1 MKIKKKILLLAIG
14 PVLVLGIVSMALTL
28 TMMRG
33 AMLDEIEEALKG
45 TAAATLAAY
54 DQNTGE
60 YVQSTNGDVWKGS
73 YNVSKS
79 DDLVDKIKKNTGMDV
94 TFFYGKTRIMTS
106 AKDKEGERVLQSE
119 AGETIVKQV
128 LQGKKEYFSDA
139 VSIEGTLNY
148 GYYMPVYQENSD
160 SDVVGMVFVGTDKAQ
175 KDAVINQML
184 ITIAIVVGAIM
195 LVCIAIAM
203 KLASSMSKNI
213 NTSVRLV
220 RTIAE
225 GNLDVD
231 VKKKLLN
238 QKDEIGD
245 LSRAMV
251 TLRDTMQSIILEISD
266 NAKSLVAASEML
278 EKAAEDTGY
287 TMDNVRKAVHT
298 VVHNSEEQA
307 ENSKDTSLHMKQM
320 GDTIT
325 KTSTEVESLN
335 QIASLMQDSSE
346 KAAET
351 IAELC
356 SINEQVE
363 EMIQHVQE
371 QTDQTNVSVQ
381 KIQEA
386 TAFIASVAEETN
398 LLSLNASIEAARAG
412 ESGRGFAVVAN
423 QIKTLSEQSNA
434 SSGEIE
440 ATAKRLYE
448 DSHRAVESMQ
458 QMRETINNQSASMEA
473 TQRVLQE
480 VMEEIGD
487 SMQRMSQMKQSTG
500 ELEKVRNEI
509 LVSTDA
515 LSDFAQNNLESTKQT
530 YDQTKEVVNTFEKVN
545 SSADEL
551 RSIAAKLADS
561 IRYFRIGR

>member
-1 MKIKKKILLLAIG
+1 MKIKKKIVLLAIG
-14 PVLVLGIVSMALTL
+14 PLILLGIVSMALTL

-33 AMLDEIEEALKG
+33 SMLDEIKEALKG

-60 YVQSTNGDVWKGS
+60 YKQTTNGDVWKGS

-79 DDLVDKIKKNTGMDV
+79 DELVDRIKKNTGMDV

-106 AKDKEGERVLQSE
+106 AKDNNGERVLQSE

-128 LQGKKEYFSDA
+128 LQGKKEYFSKA

-160 SDVVGMVFVGTDKAQ
+160 SDVVGMVFVGTNKQQ
-175 KDAVINQML
+175 KDAIINQML
-184 ITIAIVVGAIM
+184 ITIAIAVGCIM

-203 KLASSMSKNI
+203 KLASTMSKNI
-213 NTSVRLV
+213 NASVHLV
-220 RTIAE
+220 RTIAD
-225 GNLDVD
+225 GNLDVK
-231 VKKKLLN
+231 VKKKLLK

-245 LSRAMV
+245 LSRATV
-251 TLRDTMQSIILEISD
+251 ALRDAMENIILEISD
-266 NAKSLVAASEML
+266 NAKSLMAASKLL
-278 EKAAEDTGY
+278 EQAAEDTGY
-287 TMDNVRKAVHT
+287 TMNNVRKAVDT

-307 ENSKDTSLHMKQM
+307 ENSRDTSIHMQEM

-325 KTSTEVESLN
+325 KASTEVEKLN
-335 QIASLMQDSSE
+335 ETAALMQNSSE
-346 KAAET
+346 KAAVT
-351 IAELC
+351 IEELC

-363 EMIQHVQE
+363 AMIKNVQA
-371 QTDQTNVSVQ
+371 QTDQTNASVQ
-381 KIQEA
+381 KIQKA

-434 SSGEIE
+434 SSEEIKT
-440 ATAKRLYE
+440 TAKQLYN
-448 DSHRAVESMQ
+448 DSQRAVESMQ
-458 QMRETINNQSASMEA
+458 QMRETITSQSASMEA

-480 VMEEIGD
+480 VMREIAE
-487 SMQRMSQMKQSTG
+487 SMQRMSQMKKSTV
-500 ELEKVRNEI
+500 ELEGVRNEI
-509 LVSTDA
+509 LASMDT
-515 LSDFAQNNLESTKQT
+515 LSEFAQNNLESTKQT
-530 YDQTKEVVNTFEKVN
+530 YEQTNEVADTFEKVN
-545 SSADEL
+545 SNAEEL
-551 RSIAAKLADS
+551 RTIAEKLADS
-561 IRYFRIGR
+561 IRYFRVS

>member
-1 MKIKKKILLLAIG
+1 MKNKKKILLLAIG
-14 PVLVLGIVSMALTL
+14 PILLLGIVSMALTL

-33 AMLDEIEEALKG
+33 SMLDEIQAALKG

-54 DQNTGE
+54 DQNAGQYT
-60 YVQSTNGDVWKGS
+60 QSTNGYVWKGN

-79 DDLVDKIKKNTGMDV
+79 GSLVDRIKENTGMDV

-106 AKDKEGERVLQSE
+106 AKDKNGDRVLRSE
-119 AGETIVKQV
+119 AGEAIVKQV

-148 GYYMPVYQENSD
+148 GYFMPVYQENSD
-160 SDVVGMVFVGTDKAQ
+160 SDVVGMLFVGTNKQQ
-175 KDAVINQML
+175 KDAIINQML
-184 ITIAIVVGAIM
+184 ITIAIAVGCIM
-195 LVCIAIAM
+195 LVCIGVAM

-213 NTSVRLV
+213 NTSVHLV
-220 RTIAE
+220 
-225 GNLDVD
+225 
-231 VKKKLLN
+231 
-238 QKDEIGD
+238 
-245 LSRAMV
+245 
-251 TLRDTMQSIILEISD
+251 QSIILEISD
-266 NAKSLVAASEML
+266 NAKSLVAASQVL

-287 TMDNVRKAVHT
+287 TMDNVREAVHT

-307 ENSKDTSLHMKQM
+307 ENSRDTSLHMKLM

-325 KTSTEVESLN
+325 KTSIEVESLN
-335 QIASLMQDSSE
+335 ETAALMQESSE

-351 IAELC
+351 IANLC

-363 EMIQHVQE
+363 AMIKNVQE
-371 QTDQTNVSVQ
+371 QTNQTNMSVQ

-440 ATAKRLYE
+440 NTAKQLYE

-458 QMRETINNQSASMEA
+458 QMRETINSQSASMEA

-500 ELEKVRNEI
+500 ELEEVRNEI
-509 LVSTDA
+509 LASMDA
-515 LSDFAQNNLESTKQT
+515 LSEFAQNNLTSTKQT
-530 YDQTKEVVNTFEKVN
+530 YEQTNEVADTFEKVN
-545 SSADEL
+545 SSAEEL
-551 RSIAAKLADS
+551 RSIATKLADS
-561 IRYFRIGR
+561 IRYFKIQK